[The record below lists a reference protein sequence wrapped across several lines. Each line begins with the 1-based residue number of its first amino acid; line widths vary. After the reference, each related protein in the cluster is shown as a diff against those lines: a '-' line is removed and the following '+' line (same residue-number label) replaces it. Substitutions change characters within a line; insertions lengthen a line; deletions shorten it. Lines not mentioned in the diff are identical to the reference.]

1 MPSAGSPRPIPG
13 SWASGAS
20 SGSSRD
26 KADAA
31 GPRTRPSWSGG
42 IVRASVRSTS
52 TSGANGRPSAPGST
66 HCPDST
72 PNPASSARADSS
84 RSSRVLPTPAS
95 PPRSTNPVS
104 PASARS
110 SAAAKTASSSPRPI
124 NTGLTTSPL
133 MDKSCHKYGALA
145 SSRDTAKRPDPGGHG
160 GFLKRSAG
168 NLNTGAMPDKAP
180 GRCADRPFSP
190 TVELTP

>member
-1 MPSAGSPRPIPG
+1 
-13 SWASGAS
+13 
-20 SGSSRD
+20 
-26 KADAA
+26 
-31 GPRTRPSWSGG
+31 
-42 IVRASVRSTS
+42 VRASVRSTS

-72 PNPASSARADSS
+72 PNPASCARADSS

-110 SAAAKTASSSPRPI
+110 SATVKTASSSPRPI

-133 MDKSCHKYGALA
+133 MDKSCHTYGAVA
-145 SSRDTAKRPDPGGHG
+145 SDGDIVKRRPD
-160 GFLKRSAG
+160 AG
-168 NLNTGAMPDKAP
+168 MAAP
-180 GRCADRPFSP
+180 
-190 TVELTP
+190 